1 MNKYVRV
8 IIGLVGC
15 IILFVF
21 GLYRLIVE
29 FPNSNEL
36 FVPITF
42 TVGGFIGLI
51 GGIME
56 LRKIDV
62 S

>member
-1 MNKYVRV
+1 M

-29 FPNSNEL
+29 YPNSNAL

-56 LRKIDV
+56 LRKMNG